1 MKIKKCNPLMMHDNY
16 HITHQESEDLL
27 FIDDVVDVGS
37 QQSVR
42 FIHKECMFITSIIEN
57 SDEFSSA
64 KINSNWAY
72 SQIGESLTISVGWS
86 STTFPSIGSSF
97 NLNPNGLLYPMPNL
111 PTQPGYTLHQQI
123 LSSLATAYISR
134 QTILHF

>member
-1 MKIKKCNPLMMHDNY
+1 MIITISHIRRVRIYCLLMMLLMLAANSLFD
-16 HITHQESEDLL
+16 L
-27 FIDDVVDVGS
+27 FIKS
-37 QQSVR
+37 AL
-42 FIHKECMFITSIIEN
+42 FITSTIEN

-111 PTQPGYTLHQQI
+111 PTQPCCTLHQQI
-123 LSSLATAYISR
+123 SSLVTTYISR
-134 QTILHF
+134 